1 MYESGGASA
10 PSEPSGEGGSEI
22 GPTSGAPPRP
32 ASVPR
37 AEARPPGY
45 PPTMG
50 HWVVAFLVQ
59 LAVSAL
65 VLMLAV
71 AWVTPKNPRKTAGRA
86 ALVSLVLSA
95 ASTLTLA
102 RFAWFLLFPL
112 LLYALVWVVVVTVAY
127 KVTVARAALFA
138 LALSFISW
146 AVAFGIPT

>member
-1 MYESGGASA
+1 
-10 PSEPSGEGGSEI
+10 
-22 GPTSGAPPRP
+22 
-32 ASVPR
+32 
-37 AEARPPGY
+37 
-45 PPTMG
+45 MG